1 MLGAI
6 HSLVFIKFLYL
17 CVLFH
22 QFCEIIEQAVLGS
35 YEIKLVVSLKN
46 TQYIRLLKHNDC
58 FKTIA
63 IDTPGGNLNFVR
75 NIKAQTTALNRA
87 IT

>member
-1 MLGAI
+1 MTVNQRSTKTFACVGACGI
-6 HSLVFIKFLYL
+6 KARMDTLYSLERVD
-17 CVLFH
+17 
-22 QFCEIIEQAVLGS
+22 
-35 YEIKLVVSLKN
+35 VSSARACQQHDKVKRS
-46 TQYIRLLKHNDC
+46 I